1 MKAKNKLLFVK
12 KQIKLTGTVILSK
25 KLNLG
30 IENKKNMNKKLTGT
44 VISAKKLNLG
54 AKKGKK
60 LCAEKVKKWRKTH
73 WKREI

>member
-1 MKAKNKLLFVK
+1 
-12 KQIKLTGTVILSK
+12 LTGTVILSK

-60 LCAEKVKKWRKTH
+60 LCAKKLK
-73 WKREI
+73 K